1 MKENESNTETPKPF
15 PERNTPRRP
24 GRQGEISKERE
35 ARGSTLMSLGARL
48 AWRAGKKMI
57 LALLQQPIPESA
69 LIPSEGDESPG
80 GQPIRLEREEDRN
93 LTLESEKNLFRRR
106 RWGTFLAG
114 ISFAAS
120 LCAGVGFLF
129 IYWTGGS
136 NQALG
141 GCLAAFMGGLAVG
154 LVVHA
159 HLLAVHK
166 EATDPRENM
175 QSPPEERR
183 ATAEEFRYGL
193 LDLQRRGMLKWV
205 GGLGMGM
212 VALMFVSIMRSTI
225 SNPFLGLYTK
235 VWKRGQRLMTSDGKP
250 VKADQLS
257 PGSTTIVFPE
267 GSLGTEKA
275 QTVLL
280 RVEAHLLQLPGN
292 RADWAPQGNLAYSRI
307 CTHAGC
313 PVGMY
318 ETTSHLLMCPC
329 HQSTFAVLTGAQPTG
344 GPAARPLPQLPLYV
358 DGDGYLCAG
367 GGFSDPPGPGFWGMP
382 S

>member
-1 MKENESNTETPKPF
+1 MPVA
-15 PERNTPRRP
+15 
-24 GRQGEISKERE
+24 G
-35 ARGSTLMSLGARL
+35 AGARL
-48 AWRAGKKMI
+48 AWRAGKKLI
-57 LALLQQPIPESA
+57 AALLRQPIPESA
-69 LIPSEGDESPG
+69 LLPPG
-80 GQPIRLEREEDRN
+80 REEMPDAQPIQLERPKDRN
-93 LTLESEKNLFRRR
+93 LTLESERNLFRRN

-114 ISFAAS
+114 FLFAAS
-120 LCAGVGFLF
+120 FCGGVGFLF

-141 GCLAAFMGGLAVG
+141 GCLAAFFGGLAVG

-159 HLLAVHK
+159 HLLSVHK
-166 EATDPRENM
+166 EASDPREDL
-175 QSPPEERR
+175 QPPPEQRA

-193 LDLQRRGMLKWV
+193 RDLRRRGMLQWMA
-205 GGLGMGM
+205 GIGFGM
-212 VALMFVSIMRSTI
+212 VAVMFVSIMRSTM
-225 SNPFLGLYTK
+225 SNPFLGLYTR

-250 VKADQLS
+250 VKADQIP

-267 GSLGTEKA
+267 DSLGTEKA

-280 RVEAHLLQLPGN
+280 RVEPHLLQLPSD
-292 RADWAPQGNLAYSRI
+292 RADWAPLGNLAYSRI

-318 ETTSHLLMCPC
+318 ETTAHLLMCPC

-344 GPAARPLPQLPLYV
+344 GPAARALPQLPLYV
-358 DGDGYLCAG
+358 DAEGYLCAG
-367 GGFSDPPGPGFWGMP
+367 GGFSNPPGPGFWGMP